1 MVNEDGLILEVQS
14 PFSQL
19 ILSGKKNIETRA
31 YPLPLELIGIKIL
44 LCESQAGENGISCIG
59 DEVDK
64 AKEGIK
70 IVGEICISHCKEYK
84 SQDEWDSERENHRV
98 PEGSSYGW
106 SPTEEGRR
114 YGWIIDK
121 VVTYENPLP
130 VPAMRRR

>member
-1 MVNEDGLILEVQS
+1 MVNEDSFILEVQS
-14 PFSQL
+14 PFSQF

-59 DEVDK
+59 DEVDE
-64 AKEGIK
+64 AKEGIT
-70 IVGEICISHCKEYK
+70 IIGEICVSHCKEYK
-84 SQDEWDSERENHRV
+84 SLDEWDSERENHQV

-106 SPTEEGRR
+106 SATEEGRR
-114 YGWIIDK
+114 YGWIIAEI
-121 VVTYENPLP
+121 VAYENPLP